1 MGTLRTRKRGK
12 TFSYAFEAGTVN
24 GRRKVIEK
32 GGYPTKE
39 AAYEAG
45 MAAYTD
51 WKHGNVGL
59 TSTKIKLSEF
69 SEFWMKNVAQ
79 LNVRRGTLAS
89 YDSALRNHVY
99 PFLGDLYIQD
109 ITPLMVDRWM
119 SAQAKAGFSYST
131 LRGAHNIL
139 QSILGYAVYPCQLIS
154 SNPVIYVKVPRNAPR
169 KIIKR
174 HIITRE
180 KLNEVL
186 SAYPSN
192 HYMHIVSL
200 ILYHTGMRIG
210 EVLGLTYD
218 EIDFEKRILH
228 VRKQIRQVKGV
239 TYYCELKTPSSV
251 RDVFVDSALIQEIL
265 AWKQEQSAHE
275 NRLGKSYNK
284 VYASPEGRVLQ
295 QSKAFPAPR
304 DASAPP
310 FICTHDN
317 GRIVYA
323 VAAQYHLRKLGLNTH
338 SFRHT
343 HATMLVEAGAS
354 AKGVSARLG
363 HSKVDITQNL
373 YTHATKRI
381 AKETEAVFESLMDEK

>member
-12 TFSYAFEAGTVN
+12 TFSYAFEAGIVN
-24 GRRKVIEK
+24 GKRKVIEK

-45 MAAYTD
+45 MSAYTD

-59 TSTKIKLSEF
+59 TSTRIKLSEF

-79 LNVRRGTLAS
+79 LNVRRGTIAS

-99 PFLGDLYIQD
+99 PFLGDVYIQD
-109 ITPLMVDRWM
+109 LTPLMIDKWM
-119 SAQAKAGFSYST
+119 GMQAKAGFSYST

-139 QSILGYAVYPCQLIS
+139 QSILGYAVYPCQLID

-180 KLNEVL
+180 KLDEVL
-186 SAYPSN
+186 SVYPPS

-200 ILYHTGMRIG
+200 ILFHTGMRIG

-218 EIDFEKRILH
+218 AVDVEKRVLH
-228 VRKQIRQVKGV
+228 VRKQIRQIKGD
-239 TYYCELKTPSSV
+239 TYYCELKTPSSF
-251 RDVFVDSALIQEIL
+251 RDVFVDSALIREIL
-265 AWKQEQSAHE
+265 AWKNVQKMREDQ
-275 NRLGKSYNK
+275 LGDTYTRIY
-284 VYASPEGRVLQ
+284 VELDGHVLQ
-295 QSKAFPAPR
+295 QSKAFPAPS
-304 DASAPP
+304 DSTTLD

-343 HATMLVEAGAS
+343 HATMLIEGGAS

-373 YTHATKRI
+373 YTHATRQM
-381 AKETEAVFESLMDEK
+381 AKETEAVFESLINKK